1 MTTTDGGSL
10 WGCGPN
16 ITSLSVQPLKASTL
30 KSASVTLK
38 RFMVHSL
45 LDQLVMRHV
54 TPLLIQV

>member
-1 MTTTDGGSL
+1 
-10 WGCGPN
+10 
-16 ITSLSVQPLKASTL
+16 VQPLKASTL

-45 LDQLVMRHV
+45 LNQLVMRRV